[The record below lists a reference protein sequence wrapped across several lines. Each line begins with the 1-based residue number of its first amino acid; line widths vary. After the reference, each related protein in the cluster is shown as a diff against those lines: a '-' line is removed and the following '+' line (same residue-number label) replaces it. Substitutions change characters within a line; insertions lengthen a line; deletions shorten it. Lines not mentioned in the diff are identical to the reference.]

1 VPLYFIS
8 GNGDGKVVVERVPS
22 SIPKKRQEVLKWNGW
37 GFKDSGFVAVEKGTD
52 DENPIH
58 AIAFT
63 GSRYELGNGSE
74 LPFFYDWVSKNL
86 GIDPSNRKVSNPEPT
101 CFPSPIINEGGPS

>member
-1 VPLYFIS
+1 
-8 GNGDGKVVVERVPS
+8 VVVEKVHS

-37 GFKDSGFVAVEKGTD
+37 GFKDSGFVAVQKGID
-52 DENPIH
+52 DNPNH

-63 GSRYELGNGSE
+63 GSRYELGNIE
-74 LPFFYDWVSKNL
+74 LPYFYDWVSNNL

-101 CFPSPIINEGGPS
+101 CFPSPIINEGVPP

>member
-1 VPLYFIS
+1 MEVIKKFHS
-8 GNGDGKVVVERVPS
+8 EKASRSSEMERMGL
-22 SIPKKRQEVLKWNGW
+22 Q
-37 GFKDSGFVAVEKGTD
+37 GFRLVAVHKGTN

-63 GSRYELGNGSE
+63 GSRYELGNGFE
-74 LPFFYDWVSKNL
+74 LPYFYDWVSNNL

-101 CFPSPIINEGGPS
+101 SFPSPIVNEGLSS

>member
-1 VPLYFIS
+1 M
-8 GNGDGKVVVERVPS
+8 VVEKVPS

-37 GFKDSGFVAVEKGTD
+37 GFKDSGFVAVQKGTD
-52 DENPIH
+52 H

-63 GSRYELGNGSE
+63 GSRYELGNGFE
-74 LPFFYDWVSKNL
+74 LPYFYDWVSNNL

-101 CFPSPIINEGGPS
+101 CFPSPIINEGVPP